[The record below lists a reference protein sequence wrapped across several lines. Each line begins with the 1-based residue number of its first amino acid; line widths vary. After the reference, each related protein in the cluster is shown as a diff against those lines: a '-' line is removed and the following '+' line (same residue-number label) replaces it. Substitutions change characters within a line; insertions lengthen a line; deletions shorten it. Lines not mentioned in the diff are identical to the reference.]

1 MLQEYNNYWKQY
13 KQYLIEFHQ
22 NLNYSYNQVLGNIEN
37 THGIISFRN
46 FASWMKKKLSVFM
59 KAFRNSLFFNPPSHV
74 SIFFFFFFLLVLS
87 FWHLQK

>member
-37 THGIISFRN
+37 TH
-46 FASWMKKKLSVFM
+46 
-59 KAFRNSLFFNPPSHV
+59 AFLIRSNN
-74 SIFFFFFFLLVLS
+74 
-87 FWHLQK
+87 